1 VDETPD
7 GQPEQTFAAPADK
20 LILAVDDDD
29 GIRQLVDMI
38 AKAQGFQIQTAVDGL
53 EAAALIEKRE
63 PDLIVADLMM
73 PRQGG
78 YEFLRGL
85 QASGNGRIPVIII
98 TGSAVNSS
106 TVAMLKQEG
115 NVVEFVSKPIRAAA
129 FAGMLHKHL
138 GTAPSAKATEGGL
151 NDRPAMDGRLKGF

>member
-1 VDETPD
+1 MDEPLE
-7 GQPEQTFAAPADK
+7 GQPEQTFAAPSSK

-29 GIRQLVDMI
+29 GIRQLIEMI
-38 AKAQGFQIQTAVDGL
+38 AKAQGFQIQVAVDGL

-63 PDLIVADLMM
+63 PDLIIADLMM

-85 QASGNGRIPVIII
+85 QASGNGRIPVVIL
-98 TGSAVNSS
+98 TGSAVNAS

-115 NVVEFVSKPIRAAA
+115 NVVEFLPKPIRAAS
-129 FAGMLHKHL
+129 FTGLLHKHL
-138 GTAPSAKATEGGL
+138 GTAPTAQATEGGL
-151 NDRPAMDGRLKGF
+151 NDKPAMDGRLKGF